1 MNCRIREMRESTG
14 LTQKAFAEL
23 FSIPLSTLQK
33 WEQGAA
39 EPAPY
44 ILKMITKLLPEKY
57 SDKECIQASERY
69 RFYYDALRNTVTD
82 QCGTRIPLSCSIE
95 NINRRN
101 LGIYFERL
109 FDSYYEMQKEFQKD
123 CDLDHRLPYTLT
135 VMT

>member
-1 MNCRIREMRESTG
+1 MSCRIKEMRERTG

-44 ILKMITKLLPEKY
+44 ILEMIKRLLPEKN
-57 SDKECIQASERY
+57 SDNECIQASERY
-69 RFYYDALRNTVTD
+69 RFYYDAIRNIVTD
-82 QCGTRIPLSCSIE
+82 QRGTSIPLPCSVE
-95 NINRRN
+95 NVKRHN

-109 FDSYYEMQKEFQKD
+109 FDSYYDLQKEFRED
-123 CDLDHRLPYTLT
+123 CKMDHELPYTLT
-135 VMT
+135 IMT